1 MAYCGNCGSE
11 ARGKFCEQCGTNL
24 EAPEAAIRLE
34 SDSGTPDGVPLTENV
49 ACALCY
55 FLFFLSG
62 VAFLFWAPYSENKK
76 VRFHALQSIF
86 FTAAW
91 LLLVYT
97 VGVILPFGLSEVVF
111 PVIQLGVLA
120 LWVHIMWQVYHE
132 REVVLPVLGEMA
144 RKHA

>member
-1 MAYCGNCGSE
+1 MAFCGNCGSE
-11 ARGKFCEQCGTNL
+11 ALGRFCEQCGSNL
-24 EAPEAAIRLE
+24 EAPEATIRLE
-34 SDSGTPDGVPLTENV
+34 SDGGGSSEPFTENV

-62 VAFLFWAPYSENKK
+62 VVFLFWHPYSENKK

-97 VGVILPFGLSEVVF
+97 VGVILPFGLSQVIF
-111 PVIQLGVLA
+111 PVIQLGILGI
-120 LWVHIMWQVYHE
+120 WVHIMWQLYHR